1 MYDNPRGVGAT
12 EYKIPVQQ
20 AALRFRRQCATFPCK
35 LKVLHLGRS
44 VLKL

>member
-1 MYDNPRGVGAT
+1 MYDNPRGLGAI

-20 AALRFRRQCATFPCK
+20 AAQCATFPCK
-35 LKVLHLGRS
+35 LKVLHLGHS